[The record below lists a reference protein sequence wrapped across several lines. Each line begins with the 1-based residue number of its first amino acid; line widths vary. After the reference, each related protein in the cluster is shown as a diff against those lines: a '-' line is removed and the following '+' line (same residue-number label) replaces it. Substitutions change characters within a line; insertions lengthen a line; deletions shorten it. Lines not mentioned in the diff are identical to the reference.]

1 MRTLVL
7 TSALAA
13 LSVPSQ
19 ARAAAQLLDD
29 AADLW
34 RQGGFVMPFLVA
46 GLLAL
51 WYGLGWRMLTLRRGD
66 RRPLKLLV
74 AEARNGAL
82 ETGGLVPEAVRLGVA
97 VHSGPP
103 RRMMQELEVAL
114 SPVREQLRGYRPT
127 VAIVVILAPLAGL
140 LGTVTGM
147 IETFDSLAEMA
158 LFTQGG
164 GVAGGISE
172 ALVSTQMGLAVAIPG
187 VIIGRLLD
195 RRQDIMEDELDQLVE
210 MLTAEAT

>member
-66 RRPLKLLV
+66 RRPLKPVSYTHLR
-74 AEARNGAL
+74 AH
-82 ETGGLVPEAVRLGVA
+82 ET
-97 VHSGPP
+97 
-103 RRMMQELEVAL
+103 
-114 SPVREQLRGYRPT
+114 
-127 VAIVVILAPLAGL
+127 
-140 LGTVTGM
+140 
-147 IETFDSLAEMA
+147 
-158 LFTQGG
+158 
-164 GVAGGISE
+164 
-172 ALVSTQMGLAVAIPG
+172 
-187 VIIGRLLD
+187 
-195 RRQDIMEDELDQLVE
+195 
-210 MLTAEAT
+210 